1 MRLWIFVIVDDMYLY
16 IDNNNNNKFIREKK
30 IRCSRSRVSMILS
43 FIHSLSHWSIHSFIF
58 LYVNL
63 IDGNFFSIIL
73 IASFSFSL
81 FSNFMCILLVYS
93 WWLKKLK
100 NFMIPINAIQIFFFR
115 MKIMFFFL
123 FKFLGKKINFLII
136 RMNSVKKTANND
148 DDKFFSLS
156 LHRLFRIFNHPKIY
170 IFSFKIA
177 FKLWGWILLTFIA
190 NRLSSSIRLAFAF
203 FFFWSNDDC
212 IYDCVNHGD
221 DDDDGN
227 GKMILEMLH
236 CSS

>member
-1 MRLWIFVIVDDMYLY
+1 
-16 IDNNNNNKFIREKK
+16 
-30 IRCSRSRVSMILS
+30 MILS

-136 RMNSVKKTANND
+136 RMNSVKKNS
-148 DDKFFSLS
+148 KQRWWQVFFSFS
-156 LHRLFRIFNHPKIY
+156 SSFVSNFQSSKNIY
-170 IFSFKIA
+170 IF
-177 FKLWGWILLTFIA
+177 LQ
-190 NRLSSSIRLAFAF
+190 NSIQVMRMNF
-203 FFFWSNDDC
+203 
-212 IYDCVNHGD
+212 VN
-221 DDDDGN
+221 
-227 GKMILEMLH
+227 LH
-236 CSS
+236 CQSIIIIN